1 MIRKFKIGEEELE
14 FKMTNQTIFDL
25 DEMYG
30 NFGIIVNSVMQGKE
44 GIYNNALKILCAS
57 CISKKLSLDEV
68 KENLTPTQVVKELV
82 SFAIDLYLDYM
93 GIKETSD
100 SEENESKK
108 DNKKKA

>member
-44 GIYNNALKILCAS
+44 GIYNNSLKLLCAS
-57 CISKKLSLDEV
+57 CITKELFIEEV
-68 KENLTPTQVVKELV
+68 EEILTPTQIVQELV
-82 SFAIDLYLDYM
+82 SFATDLYLDYM
-93 GIKETSD
+93 GVKQTSEPKEEIKE
-100 SEENESKK
+100 

>member
-57 CISKKLSLDEV
+57 CVSKELSLDEV
-68 KENLTPTQVVKELV
+68 KENLTPTQVVQELV
-82 SFAIDLYLDYM
+82 SFATDLYLDYM
-93 GIKETSD
+93 GVKQTSKPKEEIKE
-100 SEENESKK
+100 